1 MARSFAEYMNKIGSI
16 ICRRV
21 ESLSRPDRAGWGLNL
36 HQYATNPLSYI
47 EPLGLCKLSNLAKV
61 IRGGLSTMPTPFS
74 NGRLTETTVGDI
86 RALDD
91 GWDVVPEPKKS
102 NPVYASIIPPNGV
115 TLTSAQA
122 EALSG
127 VFNSNPNQWKPS
139 KK

>member
-1 MARSFAEYMNKIGSI
+1 MSTPG
-16 ICRRV
+16 
-21 ESLSRPDRAGWGLNL
+21 NL
-36 HQYATNPLSYI
+36 ITNQSKDYRDYISCNSSDTATD
-47 EPLGLCKLSNLAKV
+47 EE
-61 IRGGLSTMPTPFS
+61 LSTMPTPFP
-74 NGRLTETTVGDI
+74 NGSLTATTVGDI